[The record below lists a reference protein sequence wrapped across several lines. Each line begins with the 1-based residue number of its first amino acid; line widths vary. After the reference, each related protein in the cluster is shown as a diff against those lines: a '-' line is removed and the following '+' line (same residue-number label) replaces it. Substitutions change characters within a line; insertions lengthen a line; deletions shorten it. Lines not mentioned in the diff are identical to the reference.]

1 VRTLSPQPAVNR
13 RTRRSSV
20 SPNDSLTGRRQV
32 YGQRLGTSQFLLPRD
47 PTSDPPSRFPTP
59 QRSPQPQ
66 QPGGENRNRRSIS
79 HRSALFF
86 ESDAQ
91 SEQSLLR
98 TRTVSFEDIRRNVP
112 YADAAINNRVS
123 TPVLNAAAQAG
134 QYAGIISPHPETF
147 STDDEAD
154 DEAEDTRTT
163 SQRARDRQQRA
174 RQESDAAWDET
185 ASRLTNLPRPN
196 PSRDPVAAY
205 VHDEIRRESE
215 PGGYDDLASVP
226 SSLPPPSSN
235 RASHIEQ
242 YEEGH
247 IGRYHPTVYVSPAQR
262 RRQQRDAQ
270 DRHSAEHLARMS
282 DVQIGQLFA
291 RYQREGDKMARYYLD
306 WYFNGADYEVGRDRE
321 AARRSY
327 REGFAMVEAARAR
340 RGLAVLSS
348 VNIVPAHGNEQ
359 THDSSD
365 AESVQTAIHD
375 DQVFEEGLRLRD
387 TWEAEHQRIHDL
399 MQGKDIQV
407 RDFALENPPPPVAE
421 QFRFTSWQKYS
432 KKEEDGT
439 DSPSPSDKRPAKPV
453 PQLSIPDP
461 SSRRRHSH
469 RTSQPASL
477 SDLVSPRSLAPPANI
492 SNPLVPLTPV
502 HPVET
507 HATAA
512 GSSSRDHTTQAFQQ
526 RSTSVLGELHEVA
539 RRNAGDSS
547 PPTHTSSPPI
557 AQTQPIGA

>member
-1 VRTLSPQPAVNR
+1 VRTLSPQPVVNR

-20 SPNDSLTGRRQV
+20 SPNDSLIGRRQV

-66 QPGGENRNRRSIS
+66 QPGGENGNRRSIS

-147 STDDEAD
+147 PTDDEAD

-174 RQESDAAWDET
+174 RQESNAAWDET

-196 PSRDPVAAY
+196 PARDPVAAY
-205 VHDEIRRESE
+205 VHDEIRREND
-215 PGGYDDLASVP
+215 PGEYDDLASIP
-226 SSLPPPSSN
+226 SSVPPPSSN
-235 RASHIEQ
+235 TPAYIEQ

-247 IGRYHPTVYVSPAQR
+247 IGRYHPTVYVSPAHR
-262 RRQQRDAQ
+262 RRQQREAQ

-282 DVQIGQLFA
+282 HVQMGQLFA
-291 RYQREGDKMARYYLD
+291 RYEREGDKNARFWLD
-306 WYFNGADYEVGRDRE
+306 WYYNGAHFEARTDLQAALKAYRD
-321 AARRSY
+321 
-327 REGFAMVEAARAR
+327 GLAMVEAARQR
-340 RGLAVLSS
+340 QGLPVFSS
-348 VNIVPAHGNEQ
+348 VDIVPTSGNEQ
-359 THDSSD
+359 AHDSSD

-375 DQVFEEGLRLRD
+375 DQVFEEQMQLFGSWVADSL
-387 TWEAEHQRIHDL
+387 RIHDL
-399 MQGKDIQV
+399 MMGYDIQR

-432 KKEEDGT
+432 KKEEAGT
-439 DSPSPSDKRPAKPV
+439 ESPSPSEKRSAKPV

-461 SSRRRHSH
+461 SSRRRHS
-469 RTSQPASL
+469 RRSSQPAQI

-507 HATAA
+507 HATAS
-512 GSSSRDHTTQAFQQ
+512 GSSSRDRARQEFQE
-526 RSTSVLGELHEVA
+526 RSTSILGQMHEHA
-539 RRNAGDSS
+539 RRSAGDSS
-547 PPTHTSSPPI
+547 PPTHTSEPPI